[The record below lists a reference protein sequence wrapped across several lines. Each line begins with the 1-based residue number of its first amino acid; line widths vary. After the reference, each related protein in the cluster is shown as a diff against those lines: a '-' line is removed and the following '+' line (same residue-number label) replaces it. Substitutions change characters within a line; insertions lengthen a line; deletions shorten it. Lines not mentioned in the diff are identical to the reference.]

1 MGEKSDFYWI
11 ACTVDCFFFLGFVD
25 SLFWLIIL
33 RGLQGIAAA
42 TFSPVA
48 LAYVVEMFPVEKK
61 LQP

>member
-1 MGEKSDFYWI
+1 MIFIGLLALSI
-11 ACTVDCFFFLGFVD
+11 VSFFLGFVD

>member
-1 MGEKSDFYWI
+1 MIFIGLLALSI
-11 ACTVDCFFFLGFVD
+11 VSFFLGFVD

-61 LQP
+61 LQR